1 MTSIF
6 NNDRKSQI
14 RSKWLKI
21 TSILQRK
28 NLNSVVF
35 GKRIVIQRYKKLII
49 AGNFCNNAN
58 FLYNVTDGSYPEI
71 ICSDVVIMLS
81 VNNIKTIN
89 YLKILFYDKIL
100 IMLLEL
106 S

>member
-1 MTSIF
+1 MKSIF

-14 RSKWLKI
+14 RYKWLKI

-71 ICSDVVIMLS
+71 NCSDVVIMLS
-81 VNNIKTIN
+81 VTIN

-100 IMLLEL
+100 IMLLKL